1 MVDDEISV
9 LEAATAGLTVEPR
22 GKRWTH
28 LPLCVLDAVFSINLR
43 YRGVV
48 RVCEAYATHAGLPDP
63 LLPADRA
70 HEVVGTDRE
79 RPVETLVEIGRAAGA
94 DDLARL
100 VLRNRG
106 RTSTRGGVR
115 KAEAAL
121 RYAET
126 LAAEGVH
133 RFADVSALLAD
144 PVRLAQVE
152 TKLQLVPGHGA
163 GVRLSYL
170 WMLTGA
176 ENRVKPDRMVLRWL
190 ARHLDRVVGATEAT
204 ALLVALGERTGH
216 SAWELDH
223 AVWQHES
230 SRSRAPRTPTR

>member
-1 MVDDEISV
+1 MDDEISV

-63 LLPADRA
+63 LLPA
-70 HEVVGTDRE
+70 
-79 RPVETLVEIGRAAGA
+79 
-94 DDLARL
+94 DLARL

-176 ENRVKPDRMVLRWL
+176 EDRVKPDRMVLRWL

-216 SAWELDH
+216 SARELDH

>member
-1 MVDDEISV
+1 MDNELSV
-9 LEAATAGLTVEPR
+9 LEAATAELTVEPR
-22 GKRWTH
+22 GERWTH

-43 YRGVV
+43 YRGVI
-48 RVCEAYATHAGLPDP
+48 RVCNAYADHTGLPDR

-70 HEVVGTDRE
+70 HEVIGTAREHPVDTLAEVGRS
-79 RPVETLVEIGRAAGA
+79 IGA
-94 DDLARL
+94 DDLAHR

-152 TKLQLVPGHGA
+152 AKLQLVPGHGA

-176 ENRVKPDRMVLRWL
+176 DDRVKPDRMVLRWL
-190 ARHLDRVVGATEAT
+190 ARHLDRAVSTTEAT
-204 ALLVALGERTGH
+204 ALLVALGERTDH
-216 SAWELDH
+216 TAWELDH

-230 SRSRAPRTPTR
+230 SKRHRTSNR